1 VTESVLKEWA
11 RGVILKDD
19 GTTGQGQT
27 TGQHGHRRAV
37 IRATGGRPVALLN
50 DDGTDAGHNRAVI
63 TPNGVKPVFPQIQ
76 PPKVYHP
83 LVAQQI

>member
-1 VTESVLKEWA
+1 MTESVLKEWA

-19 GTTGQGQT
+19 GTTGQT
-27 TGQHGHRRAV
+27 TGQHVHRRAV
-37 IRATGGRPVALLN
+37 IRATSKHPVALLN
-50 DDGTDAGHNRAVI
+50 DDGTDDGHNRAVI

-76 PPKVYHP
+76 PQKVYHP